1 MVSLYALSDFV
12 AETRLLPIAAQ
23 PSVLPMGAS
32 PAPTAPERKW
42 ELPILSTPPSLL
54 KEDIC
59 FYFIKVFECFA
70 HMHLCVPHAC
80 LVLLRLEAGAGF
92 PGLRVKEGYTLLC
105 GCWERNPDLLNL

>member
-70 HMHLCVPHAC
+70 HMHLCVPHPYWFFNSLPLGPPLDYTGLANNRFS
-80 LVLLRLEAGAGF
+80 VLLS
-92 PGLRVKEGYTLLC
+92 TL
-105 GCWERNPDLLNL
+105 